1 MKKLLSVILAI
12 ALVFALASMVA
23 CSSDEDTT
31 PDDTNTNSPAND
43 DVNNDDANGD
53 YSEITD
59 LFGEVPDPA
68 FTKAQY
74 EKLQNGEITVGFSL
88 EDLSQNYLVRM
99 TEGFEAFWTE
109 QGAVYGGTFSA
120 DGDVTLQ
127 ASQIENCNSMGMD
140 LICVA
145 SSSQASLSAACEAA
159 MANGTMVIVRGEA
172 SIENCGY
179 VPTGLE
185 TYRNYEMGWYM
196 TDMAITYVS
205 SVMPDMEVL
214 KMAIGEL
221 TQASNVVEI
230 FDGVRDRCAAD
241 GKAEVVFTKDM
252 CLTID
257 DGYTVGEESK
267 TYDPDIRA
275 FVTFDE
281 APAIG
286 YNNYIM
292 SQPDLNHEEYITLAT
307 SASQESADL
316 WELSK
321 TNESIMRGYCGSE
334 WQDVSEVI
342 NTCSYNCLL
351 GLVETPGYVEYGKL
365 GTDNVFGYSIDTAL
379 VPMPEAE

>member
-12 ALVFALASMVA
+12 ALVFAFASMIA
-23 CSSDEDTT
+23 CSNDGEESTNGE
-31 PDDTNTNSPAND
+31 TNTENQENNENSD
-43 DVNNDDANGD
+43 NGD
-53 YSEITD
+53 YSEITE

-68 FTKAQY
+68 FTQSQY
-74 EKLQNGEITVGFSL
+74 DKLQNGEITVGFCL

-196 TDMAITYVS
+196 TDMAISYVS

-257 DGYTVGEESK
+257 DGYTVGEESR
-267 TYDPDIRA
+267 TYDPEIRA

-286 YNNYIM
+286 FNNYIM

-351 GLVETPGYVEYGKL
+351 GLVETPGYVEYGQL
-365 GTDNVFGYSIDTAL
+365 GTDNVFGYTVENAL
-379 VPMPEAE
+379 VPMPESAA